1 MQESPALRP
10 LVAADA
16 AAVLDGFR
24 ADPQMRRQGEVKD
37 LDSALKYIV
46 FLTNAEQSNVAF
58 AVEAEGRC
66 VGVVAISGASA
77 HRLGWFFYWMHRDF
91 RGRGLMSRA
100 AATVAQW
107 ALNHGG
113 FERLELGHR
122 ANNPASG
129 RVALAAG
136 FIQEGLERK
145 KFIIDGERVDAATY
159 GRLSTD
165 PAPHTELLPLRTEP
179 PAGSTVDS

>member
-10 LVAADA
+10 LVPADA
-16 AAVLDGFR
+16 AAVLDAFHT
-24 ADPQMRRQGEVKD
+24 DPQMLRQGDVKD
-37 LDSALKYIV
+37 LVAAGKYIDFV
-46 FLTNAEQSNVAF
+46 TNAEQGNVAF
-58 AVEAEGRC
+58 AVDMEGRC

-91 RGRGLMSRA
+91 RGRGLTSRA

-107 ALNHGG
+107 ALHHGG

-136 FIQEGLERK
+136 FLQEGLERK
-145 KFIIDGERVDAATY
+145 KLLIDGERIDAATY
-159 GRLSTD
+159 GRLTTD
-165 PAPHTELLPLRTEP
+165 PDPQRPMLPLRTEP
-179 PAGSTVDS
+179 AAGSKMDP